1 MLTGMRKSLIDQEA
15 AAKCPPVPQDS
26 WLDLDALATVHIT
39 SEDSLFP
46 IEDALV
52 DKPDAKPWS
61 GWRASRTGPQTVLI
75 KFDHPVSIRRIHLRI
90 IEAAAP
96 RSQEFAIFASSSE
109 NDRREIIR
117 QQFSFSPEGASEEI
131 EDYTVSLAGITALEL
146 RIDPDRSHDPTQS
159 QHHASLKSLRLA

>member
-1 MLTGMRKSLIDQEA
+1 MLTRMRKSLIDSEA
-15 AAKCPPVPQDS
+15 VAKCPPVPQDS

-61 GWRASRTGPQTVLI
+61 GWRAARNGPQTVLI
-75 KFDHPVSIRRIHLRI
+75 KFDNPTSLRRIHLHI
-90 IEAAAP
+90 IEAASP
-96 RSQEFAIFASSSE
+96 RSQEFAIFASSGAG
-109 NDRREIIR
+109 DHREVVR
-117 QQFSFSPEGASEEI
+117 QQFNFNPNGASEEI
-131 EDYTVSLAGITALEL
+131 EDFSVDLHDVTALEL

-159 QHHASLKSLRLA
+159 QHQASLKSLRLA